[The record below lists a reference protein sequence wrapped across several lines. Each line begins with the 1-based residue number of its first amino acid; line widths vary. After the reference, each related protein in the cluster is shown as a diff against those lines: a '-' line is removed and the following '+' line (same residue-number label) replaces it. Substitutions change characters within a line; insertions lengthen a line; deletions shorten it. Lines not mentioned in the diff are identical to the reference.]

1 MRCRG
6 RRRAAILLGLVA
18 WACAPGAAAQDADL
32 QRVDSLT
39 DQGRVT
45 LAREALQG
53 WWDREWDG
61 AERQARQRALWLRGK
76 LTVDPSQARR
86 DYQRLVLEYP
96 GGPYAAQALLRL
108 GRAAE
113 ARGRLVE
120 AAGHFDQLIRDYPNS
135 PHRLEAR
142 RWRDEHGAAVTR
154 AVREGAAGGEDV
166 AEAAAAVPSDED
178 VPDEDAAAEDTRE
191 RSARE
196 EAGAEEAG
204 SGEPAPESR
213 TEAEA
218 RTLAVQLG
226 AFGAPDRARALAR
239 RARAR
244 GLEIRLVRVEG
255 SDLVRVRAGRF
266 ASRGSARDLRAR
278 IRGMDLEAFIVT
290 DADRESPIQ

>member
-6 RRRAAILLGLVA
+6 RRRGAILLGLVA

-53 WWDREWDG
+53 WWDRAWDG
-61 AERQARQRALWLRGK
+61 AERQDRQRALWLRGK

-108 GRAAE
+108 GRVAE

-166 AEAAAAVPSDED
+166 AEEAHAVPSEED
-178 VPDEDAAAEDTRE
+178 VPDE
-191 RSARE
+191 
-196 EAGAEEAG
+196 AGG
-204 SGEPAPESR
+204 GEPAPESP
-213 TEAEA
+213 TEGRA

-226 AFGAPDRARALAR
+226 AFGAPESARDLAR
-239 RARAR
+239 RARER

-266 ASRGSARDLRAR
+266 ASRGSARDLQAR